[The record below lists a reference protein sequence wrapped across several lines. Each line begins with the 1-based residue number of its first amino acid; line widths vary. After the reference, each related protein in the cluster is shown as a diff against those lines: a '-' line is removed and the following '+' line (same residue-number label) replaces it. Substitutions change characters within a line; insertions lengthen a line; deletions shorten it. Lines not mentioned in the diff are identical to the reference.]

1 MLKDTFQFDKSSFSV
16 TSLNEN
22 NSDSNFWLSKTP
34 EERILAVEFL
44 RQLIFNYDPA
54 TERLQRFFESAE
66 FKTN

>member
-54 TERLQRFFESAE
+54 TERLQRFFEVVKLTHS
-66 FKTN
+66 